1 MKLID
6 RLREGRSQREVR
18 AAVAVS
24 IVVALMLIYALAWLP
39 LQRTRARLDA
49 ELPALRASLATM
61 QREAD
66 EAKRLSALPAAANQQ
81 APVGSLVSGPPAGAQ
96 VTVVDPKR
104 VRLVASDAA
113 FTTLLEWMIAAQASH
128 GLRVE
133 SARLDALPA
142 AGRVKGDIV
151 MSRS

>member
-1 MKLID
+1 
-6 RLREGRSQREVR
+6 V
-18 AAVAVS
+18 AALLV
-24 IVVALMLIYALAWLP
+24 YALVWLP
-39 LQRTRARLDA
+39 LQQARLRLEK
-49 ELPALRASLATM
+49 ELPGLRASLATM

-66 EAKRLSALPAAANQQ
+66 EARRLRALPLAANQQ
-81 APVGSLVSGPPAGAQ
+81 ASVASLASSPPAGAQ

-104 VRLVASDAA
+104 LRVTAGDAA
-113 FTTLLEWMIAAQASH
+113 FATLLEWMVAAQASH

-142 AGRVKGDIV
+142 AGRVKADIL